1 MLLIDIYTDDVLN
14 VWNLQGQD
22 ERKIRIRVLRRLPPL
37 LLGPR
42 NGPSLEALRT
52 TNQPHPKLL
61 CYGHFEAY
69 IFHIYSL
76 TVMDKGSHMETAQNP
91 PLHKDRRS

>member
-1 MLLIDIYTDDVLN
+1 MMLLIDIYTDDVLN

-22 ERKIRIRVLRRLPPL
+22 ECKIRIRVLRCLPLPL
-37 LLGPR
+37 LLSPG

-61 CYGHFEAY
+61 
-69 IFHIYSL
+69 L
-76 TVMDKGSHMETAQNP
+76 LRT
-91 PLHKDRRS
+91 L